1 MDETWWIHDKRKG
14 LERSPNAANAIPC
27 KTRTSF
33 VYVLPMG
40 FLWSTFWSICVHF
53 RNFRKPSKNTF
64 STSGPPPGTWK
75 NNVSLKN
82 SFSWKSPKC
91 VFFLKSPQ
99 LRFSENHPKC
109 FFLKPRFPHTRN
121 FLEITQM
128 RVSEIAQNT
137 LFWTSPKVRF

>member
-1 MDETWWIHDKRKG
+1 MIKEKASREVPMPQTPFRVRHGPLLCMCFPWVFCGPLFGPFVSILGISENHQ
-14 LERSPNAANAIPC
+14 
-27 KTRTSF
+27 KT
-33 VYVLPMG
+33 L
-40 FLWSTFWSICVHF
+40 F
-53 RNFRKPSKNTF
+53 RRRD
-64 STSGPPPGTWK
+64 PPGDMEKQRFPQKLVFLEITK
-75 NNVSLKN
+75 M
-82 SFSWKSPKC
+82 C
-91 VFFLKSPQ
+91 FFLKSPQ